1 MSGREPAAG
10 VHVLVSGEAG
20 AGACELGR
28 ALDAPLLVL
37 GEIADLEALLGEV
50 ERSNVVWLHPW
61 TRDAASLAP
70 AARQWFASARAPA
83 VARAAERLVWGR
95 GSISLGRAIVFS
107 TPASCEVRSGR
118 PVARSGATETGLDRG
133 LDLEAPLS
141 LEAHLRAINDATSLA
156 ADLGQAAEERAS
168 WRGLLWR
175 PLWIA
180 LRGLVSARGAR
191 REALPRIALE
201 AFRETLTTVKLWES
215 RFASPIAPPSLP
227 A

>member
-1 MSGREPAAG
+1 MSGHETAAG
-10 VHVLVSGEAG
+10 VRVIVRGEAG
-20 AGACELGR
+20 AGARELGH

-37 GEIADLEALLGEV
+37 GEIADLETLLGEV
-50 ERSNVVWLHPW
+50 ERSRIVWLHPW
-61 TRDAASLAP
+61 TRDAPSLAP
-70 AARQWFASARAPA
+70 AARQWFASTHAPA

-95 GSISLGRAIVFS
+95 GSISLGRAVVFS
-107 TPASCEVRSGR
+107 TPASCDVRGGR
-118 PVARSGATETGLDRG
+118 PVARAGATETELDRG

-141 LEAHLRAINDATSLA
+141 LEAQLRAINHETSLA
-156 ADLGQAAEERAS
+156 ADLGQAADERAS

-180 LRGLVSARGAR
+180 LRGLASARGAR
-191 REALPRIALE
+191 REALPRVALE
-201 AFRETLTTVKLWES
+201 AFRETLTAVKLWES